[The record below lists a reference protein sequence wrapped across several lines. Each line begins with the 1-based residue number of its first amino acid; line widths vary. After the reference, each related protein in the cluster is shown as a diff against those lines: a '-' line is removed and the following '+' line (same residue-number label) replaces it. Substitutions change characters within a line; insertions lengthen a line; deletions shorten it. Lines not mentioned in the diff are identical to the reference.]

1 MQYTIP
7 RSKLLIKLYDVIRL
21 VRTKIIQCIKRVTHI
36 LLASPA
42 DRIHANMFAT
52 ANQTTRQSL
61 V

>member
-21 VRTKIIQCIKRVTHI
+21 VRTKIIQCIKRVINI
-36 LLASPA
+36 LLTSPA

-52 ANQTTRQSL
+52 ADKTTRQSL